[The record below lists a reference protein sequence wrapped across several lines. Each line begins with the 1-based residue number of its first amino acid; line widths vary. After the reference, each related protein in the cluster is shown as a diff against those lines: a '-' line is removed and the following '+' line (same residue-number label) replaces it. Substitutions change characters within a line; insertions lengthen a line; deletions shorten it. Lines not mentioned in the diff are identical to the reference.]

1 MYIQPEKQGGNR
13 QQSMHGG
20 YNSVAPQWCVFPLLP
35 SPGAKWRRLRTP
47 NYGASRCPAPRLA
60 VRLPRFAL
68 FGALVLTLL
77 HSHRACASPTPPPSC
92 EHHAQTRL
100 SPRRRDAMPQIPGLK
115 LRLPLIIGA
124 ACLPNAPKTLRPEAK
139 KPAACGAAPAAARL
153 AAIAAPGYA
162 ITLGV
167 HAVNASGIS
176 GKPTDAQIFAQ
187 NRGAM
192 TARCAPLAPRSRPA
206 ALPPRSW
213 RSDKGAAP

>member
-1 MYIQPEKQGGNR
+1 MYIQPEKQGNR

-68 FGALVLTLL
+68 VGALVLTLL
-77 HSHRACASPTPPPSC
+77 HSHRACASPTPPPPC

-124 ACLPNAPKTLRPEAK
+124 ACLPNAPKTRSLCPSRGPTR
-139 KPAACGAAPAAARL
+139 CHRCARL
-153 AAIAAPGYA
+153 RN
-162 ITLGV
+162 
-167 HAVNASGIS
+167 HA
-176 GKPTDAQIFAQ
+176 
-187 NRGAM
+187 RR
-192 TARCAPLAPRSRPA
+192 ARRQRVRHLRQAH
-206 ALPPRSW
+206 
-213 RSDKGAAP
+213 